1 MSDDRDNRTHAVYVG
16 FDHSFTPTLSWSLRA
31 GGQYADYFGNPSYD
45 NSLYPYVVTSLSYVY
60 AEQSSCQLGLQHML
74 SAADLVGSTSSTD
87 FVQDDS
93 TTTVYGSIIH
103 RIMPNLFGTLL
114 GTYQHAN
121 YNGGG
126 PGVDNEGSNFLEVG
140 VDLSYRFNPNLSAH
154 TGYNYDKLNSDIPGQ
169 GFSRNRVYVGVTAQ
183 Y

>member
-1 MSDDRDNRTHAVYVG
+1 V
-16 FDHSFTPTLSWSLRA
+16 
-31 GGQYADYFGNPSYD
+31 Q
-45 NSLYPYVVTSLSYVY
+45 TSLSYVY
-60 AEQSSCQLGLQHML
+60 AEQSSIQVGLQHML
-74 SAADLVGSTSSTD
+74 SAADLIGASSSD
-87 FVQDDS
+87 FVYDNN

-126 PGVDNEGSNFLEVG
+126 PGIDNQGSDFLQVG
-140 VDLSYRFNPNLSAH
+140 VDLSYRFSPYLSAH
-154 TGYNYDKLNSDIPGQ
+154 TGYNYDKLNSDIQGQ
-169 GFSRNRVYVGVTAQ
+169 DFSRNRVYVGVTAQ